1 MIHFFFMYL
10 IRYLIELIFE
20 ITIMNLFSFITAI
33 TGSLTALVA
42 IGALYH
48 SYHTFKENQKFLQKQ
63 QFESTFFNMMKQ
75 LEDIVSKLRID
86 DSLGRDAF
94 YKLYN
99 NTEIVV
105 DNGKFVEILND
116 ECFNEETKRYSNNI
130 DQFGI
135 KFKKAV
141 SSKEDSFIIKNLKYL
156 INNFGIKGFEFYNRN
171 RIFDHYYRYLT
182 TILQFIDDASYID
195 NNSKYIDERYK
206 YANILR
212 STLSAYE
219 LVFLF
224 YYGLT
229 FLGQDF
235 KPLAERYSL
244 FMYFDTLLLAE
255 SRRDKYL
262 NLYEGFPINDGERY
276 KSKRK
281 GEKDKYYQ
289 SIYVKDPDLFK
300 SIE

>member
-1 MIHFFFMYL
+1 MDL
-10 IRYLIELIFE
+10 IKFLLLLIFE
-20 ITIMNLFSFITAI
+20 FIKIDWMEFITAI
-33 TGSLTALVA
+33 TGSIIALSGIIAVF
-42 IGALYH
+42 ISIY
-48 SYHTFKENQKFLQKQ
+48 TFRQNQKFIRKQ

-105 DNGKFVEILND
+105 DNRKFVEILND

-135 KFKKAV
+135 KFKKMV

-156 INNFGIKGFEFYNRN
+156 INNFGIKGFEDAKE
-171 RIFDHYYRYLT
+171 IKLFDHYFRNLT
-182 TILQFIDDASYID
+182 TILQFIDESAFLDK
-195 NNSKYIDERYK
+195 NQQYIDERYK

-235 KPLAERYSL
+235 KPLAEKYSMFFYL
-244 FMYFDTLLLAE
+244 DTGLLAY

-262 NLYEGFPINDGERY
+262 NLYEGFSINDGERY
-276 KSKRK
+276 KSNKK
-281 GEKDKYYQ
+281 GIKDKYFCT
-289 SIYVKDPDLFK
+289 IYVKDTDLFK
-300 SIE
+300 TK

>member
-1 MIHFFFMYL
+1 
-10 IRYLIELIFE
+10 
-20 ITIMNLFSFITAI
+20 MNLFSYITAI
-33 TGSLTALVA
+33 AGSFTALIA
-42 IGALYH
+42 AAALFH
-48 SYHTFKENQKFLQKQ
+48 SNHTFRENQKFIRKQ

-75 LEDIVSKLRID
+75 LEDIVSKLIID
-86 DSLGRDAF
+86 DSVGRDAF
-94 YKLYN
+94 RKFYN

-105 DNGKFVEILND
+105 DDWKFVEIIND
-116 ECFNEETKRYSNNI
+116 ECFNEETKRYSSNI
-130 DQFGI
+130 DNFGI
-135 KFKKAV
+135 IFKRMITG
-141 SSKEDSFIIKNLKYL
+141 KENSFTIKNLKYL
-156 INNFGIKGFEFYNRN
+156 IDNFGIRGFESCKK
-171 RIFDHYYRYLT
+171 IELLQHYFRYLT

-244 FMYFDTLLLAE
+244 FMYFDTLLLAD

-262 NLYEGFPINDGERY
+262 NLYEGISFNDGQRY
-276 KSKRK
+276 ISNKK
-281 GEKDKYYQ
+281 GIEDKYFC
-289 SIYVKDPDLFK
+289 SIYVKDPTLFK
-300 SIE
+300 NRTT

>member
-1 MIHFFFMYL
+1 MDWL
-10 IRYLIELIFE
+10 E
-20 ITIMNLFSFITAI
+20 FITAI
-33 TGSLTALVA
+33 TGSIIALSGIIAVF
-42 IGALYH
+42 ISIY
-48 SYHTFKENQKFLQKQ
+48 TFRQNQKFIRKQ

-105 DNGKFVEILND
+105 DNRKFVEILND

-135 KFKKAV
+135 KFKKMV

-156 INNFGIKGFEFYNRN
+156 INNFGIKGFEDAKE
-171 RIFDHYYRYLT
+171 IKLFDHYFRNLT
-182 TILQFIDDASYID
+182 TILQFIDESAFLDK
-195 NNSKYIDERYK
+195 NQQYIDERYK

-235 KPLAERYSL
+235 KPLAEKYSMFFYL
-244 FMYFDTLLLAE
+244 DTGLLAY

-276 KSKRK
+276 KSKRI

>member
-1 MIHFFFMYL
+1 MDL
-10 IRYLIELIFE
+10 IKFLLLLIFE
-20 ITIMNLFSFITAI
+20 FIKIDWMEFITAI
-33 TGSLTALVA
+33 TGSIIALSGIIAVF
-42 IGALYH
+42 ISIY
-48 SYHTFKENQKFLQKQ
+48 TFRQNQKFIRKQ

-75 LEDIVSKLRID
+75 LEDIVSKLTID
-86 DSLGRDAF
+86 DDNSGRDTF
-94 YKLYN
+94 RRLYN
-99 NTEIVV
+99 NTEI
-105 DNGKFVEILND
+105 EIDDISFADIINKEFFD
-116 ECFNEETKRYSNNI
+116 EETGQYGI
-130 DQFGI
+130 YTYTFGI
-135 KFKKAV
+135 CIRSNLNYKRSCFTI
-141 SSKEDSFIIKNLKYL
+141 ENLKYL
-156 INNFGIKGFEFYNRN
+156 INNFGIRGFEFYNRN

-182 TILQFIDDASYID
+182 TILQFIEDASYID
-195 NNSKYIDERYK
+195 NNSKYINERYK

-235 KPLAERYSL
+235 KPLAEKYSMFFYL
-244 FMYFDTLLLAE
+244 DTGLLAY

-262 NLYEGFPINDGERY
+262 NLYEDFPINDGERY

>member
-1 MIHFFFMYL
+1 MDWL
-10 IRYLIELIFE
+10 E
-20 ITIMNLFSFITAI
+20 FITAI
-33 TGSLTALVA
+33 TGSIIALSGIIAVF
-42 IGALYH
+42 ISIY
-48 SYHTFKENQKFLQKQ
+48 TFRQNQKFIRKQ

-105 DNGKFVEILND
+105 DNRKFVEILND

-135 KFKKAV
+135 KFKKMV

-156 INNFGIKGFEFYNRN
+156 INNFGIKGFEDAKE
-171 RIFDHYYRYLT
+171 IKLFDHYFRNLT
-182 TILQFIDDASYID
+182 TILQFIDESAFLDK
-195 NNSKYIDERYK
+195 NQQYIDERYK

-235 KPLAERYSL
+235 KPLAEKYSMFFYL
-244 FMYFDTLLLAE
+244 DTGLLAY

>member
-1 MIHFFFMYL
+1 MYL

-20 ITIMNLFSFITAI
+20 ITILNLFSFITAI

-105 DNGKFVEILND
+105 DNWKFVEILND

-135 KFKKAV
+135 KFKKMV

-156 INNFGIKGFEFYNRN
+156 INNFGIKGFEDAKE
-171 RIFDHYYRYLT
+171 IKLFDHYFRNLT
-182 TILQFIDDASYID
+182 TILQFIDESAFLDK
-195 NNSKYIDERYK
+195 NQQYIDERYK

-244 FMYFDTLLLAE
+244 FMYFNTLLLAE

-262 NLYEGFPINDGERY
+262 NLYEGFSINDGERY
-276 KSKRK
+276 KSNKK
-281 GEKDKYYQ
+281 GIKDKYFCT
-289 SIYVKDPDLFK
+289 IYVKDTTLFK
-300 SIE
+300 NK